1 MSVVERLKNALG
13 LGNAPAGADRR
24 QHPRKDGP
32 LLTLK
37 FGGEKYKSVDWSLGG
52 CRIQTPPGHLR
63 ANQQVTG
70 RIHIAGASERGKF
83 VAEIVRID
91 AAGQASLRWLEMSPH
106 IFLTMHGMGE

>member
-13 LGNAPAGADRR
+13 LNGAPEGAERR

-52 CRIQTPPGHLR
+52 CRIQTAPGQLQ
-63 ANQQVTG
+63 ANQKVDG
-70 RIHIAGASERGKF
+70 RIKIAGASERGKF

-91 AAGQASLRWLEMSPH
+91 TEGRASLRWLELSPH